1 MLLLII
7 IPDNL
12 ILGHPITDILFFSQI
27 IPDNFIAV
35 GGGGL
40 TLYLK
45 ILFFGHYFLVMLY
58 LIIFFVMLFL
68 IILFLGHISE
78 NFTFQIIP
86 ENFTFGSNY
95 SR

>member
-35 GGGGL
+35 GGAHIIP
-40 TLYLK
+40 K
-45 ILFFGHYFLVMLY
+45 NFIFWSLFFGYVIPDNFFCNVIPDNFISRSYF
-58 LIIFFVMLFL
+58 
-68 IILFLGHISE
+68 
-78 NFTFQIIP
+78 
-86 ENFTFGSNY
+86 
-95 SR
+95 